1 MNQRLEQDV
10 SDLDVVLDA
19 VLDEVKT
26 VLRGLEDRPVARAA
40 TPQALPSGLMSAAQT
55 SVLPDAGLGTLG
67 ALEVFKQQVAPR
79 LTGSVG
85 PRYLGFV
92 TGGTTPAAL
101 VGDWLTSTFDQNA
114 ADPHDGTQALE
125 RQTINMLR
133 DLFGLSDAH
142 TGSFV
147 SGATMSNFVGLA
159 QARQWVG
166 RQRGLDV
173 ARDGLSGPPTKVLS
187 ATPHSST
194 FKALSM
200 LGMGRSSLHLV
211 PTLPGREA
219 VDVNALRD
227 VLEAMNQPCIVVASS
242 GTVNTTDFDDLT
254 AIVRLRDEFPF
265 WLHVDAAFGGFAA
278 VSPRFA
284 HLTDGLDAADSI
296 TIDAHKWLNVPY
308 DSAMQFTRHRD
319 VQLEV
324 FANIGASYL
333 GAIASPPQ
341 FVHLT
346 PENSRRFRALPAWF
360 SLLAYGRDGYCE
372 IIERNC
378 ALASE
383 LGARLETHPRFQLL
397 APVRLNVVCF
407 TLEDA
412 NAPSVTA
419 FLNRVRDTGEA
430 FLTPTML
437 NGVPA
442 VRAAFSNWRTTL
454 YDLERV
460 WNALAGAVG

>member
-1 MNQRLEQDV
+1 MNQRLEQDL
-10 SDLDVVLDA
+10 SDLDGVLDA

-26 VLRGLEDRPVARAA
+26 VLHGLEDRPVARAA
-40 TPQALPSGLMSAAQT
+40 TPQPLPSSLT
-55 SVLPDAGLGTLG
+55 SVLPDAGLGTIKTLK
-67 ALEVFKQQVAPR
+67 VFKQQVAPR
-79 LTGSVG
+79 LTGSAG

-114 ADPHDGTQALE
+114 ADPHDGTQTLE

-173 ARDGLSGPPTKVLS
+173 ARDGLSGPPIPVLS
-187 ATPHSST
+187 AAPHSST

-200 LGMGRSSLHLV
+200 LGMGRSSLYVV
-211 PTLPGREA
+211 PMLPGREA

-227 VLEAMNQPCIVVASS
+227 ALEAMNQPCIVVASS

-254 AIVRLRDEFPF
+254 AIAALRQEFPF

-296 TIDAHKWLNVPY
+296 TVDAHKWLNVPY

-319 VQLEV
+319 LQLEV
-324 FANIGASYL
+324 FANVGASYL
-333 GAIASPPQ
+333 GAIANPPQ

-360 SLLAYGRDGYCE
+360 SLLAYGRDDYQE
-372 IIERNC
+372 MIEQNC
-378 ALASE
+378 ALAAE
-383 LGARLETHPRFQLL
+383 LGTRLEAHPRFQLL
-397 APVRLNVVCF
+397 APVRLNVACF

-412 NAPSVTA
+412 DTPSVTA
-419 FLNRVRDTGEA
+419 FLSRVRESGEV
-430 FLTPTML
+430 FLTPTTL

-442 VRAAFSNWRTTL
+442 VRAAFSNWRTTR

-460 WNALAGAVG
+460 WNVLAGAVG

>member
-1 MNQRLEQDV
+1 MNQRLEQDLH
-10 SDLDVVLDA
+10 DLDGVLDT

-26 VLRGLEDRPVARAA
+26 VLHGLEDRPVGRAIISS
-40 TPQALPSGLMSAAQT
+40 LT
-55 SVLPDAGLGTLG
+55 SVLPEAGLGTLG
-67 ALEVFKQQVAPR
+67 ALEVFKQQVAPT
-79 LTGSVG
+79 LTGSAG

-114 ADPHDGTQALE
+114 ADPHDGTQTLE
-125 RQTINMLR
+125 RHTINMLR
-133 DLFGLSDAH
+133 DLFSLSDAH

-166 RQRGLDV
+166 HRRGLDV
-173 ARDGLSGPPTKVLS
+173 ARDGLSGPPMKVLS

-200 LGMGRSSLHLV
+200 LGMGRSSLQSV

-219 VDVNALRD
+219 MDVNALRT
-227 VLEAMNQPCIVVASS
+227 VLGALNQPCIVVASS

-254 AIVRLRDEFPF
+254 AIAALRQEFPF

-333 GAIASPPQ
+333 GAIANPPQ

-360 SLLAYGRDGYCE
+360 SLLAYGRDGYCKM
-372 IIERNC
+372 IERNC
-378 ALASE
+378 ALASA

-412 NAPSVTA
+412 DAPSVTA
-419 FLNRVRDTGEA
+419 FLNRVRETGEV
-430 FLTPTML
+430 FLTPTTL

-454 YDLERV
+454 HDLERV
-460 WNALAGAVG
+460 WNVLAGAVG